1 MTMNG
6 DYEYTPLPPEPRRL
20 ALPVATPWAT
30 YVLIGLNVAAF
41 IPTLLS
47 SEVVY
52 GYGALIPAA
61 VAVYGQWW
69 RLLTAAFLHGGL
81 MHIVFNLYALR
92 GLGTL
97 LEHFFD
103 PWRFLAVYFGALW
116 TSSVLVTLFAAP
128 DSVTVGASGA
138 IMGVLGAL
146 VIFYWRYRTMLVG
159 GQRYLNEML
168 KMAALNVLIGF
179 TPGISF
185 WGHFGGLL
193 GGLLLGW
200 ALCPRYEYDGF
211 SPTLERLPAGP
222 REWIG
227 VLFTFGAGAAALMV
241 WGG

>member
-6 DYEYTPLPPEPRRL
+6 NYDYTPLPPEPRRL
-20 ALPVATPWAT
+20 ALPVSRPWAT
-30 YVLIGLNVAAF
+30 YVLIGLNAAAF

-61 VAVYGQWW
+61 VSVDGQWW
-69 RLLTAAFLHGGL
+69 RLLTAAFLHGGV

-103 PWRFLAVYFGALW
+103 ARRFLVVYFGALW
-116 TSSVLVTLFAAP
+116 TSSVLVTLFATP
-128 DSVTVGASGA
+128 DSKTVGASGA

-146 VIFYWRYRTMLVG
+146 VIFYWRYRTLLVG
-159 GQRYLNEML
+159 GQHYLTEML
-168 KMAALNVLIGF
+168 KMAAINVLIGL
-179 TPGISF
+179 TPHISF

-211 SPTLERLPAGP
+211 SPALERLPVGP
-222 REWIG
+222 REWLG
-227 VLFTFGAGAAALMV
+227 VLFTFGAGAALLV